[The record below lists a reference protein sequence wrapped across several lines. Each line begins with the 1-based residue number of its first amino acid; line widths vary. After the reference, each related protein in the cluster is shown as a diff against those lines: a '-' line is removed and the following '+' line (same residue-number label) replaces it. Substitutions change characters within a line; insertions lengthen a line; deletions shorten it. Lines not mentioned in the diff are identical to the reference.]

1 MKFDGK
7 HELWDPTSELGSRA
21 TASTDV
27 EAEEQDF
34 NDVIEEN
41 SSNATK

>member
-7 HELWDPTSELGSRA
+7 HELWDPTSESGSRA
-21 TASTDV
+21 TARTDV

-34 NDVIEEN
+34 NEVIDEN
-41 SSNATK
+41 NSNATT

>member
-7 HELWDPTSELGSRA
+7 HELWDPTSELGSRS

-27 EAEEQDF
+27 EAEEQDL
-34 NDVIEEN
+34 NEVIDEN

>member
-21 TASTDV
+21 TASIDV
-27 EAEEQDF
+27 EAEEQDL
-34 NDVIEEN
+34 NELIDEN
-41 SSNATK
+41 SPNTIK

>member
-7 HELWDPTSELGSRA
+7 HELWDPTSELGSSA

-27 EAEEQDF
+27 DAEEQDL
-34 NDVIEEN
+34 NEVIDEN
-41 SSNATK
+41 SSNTNK